1 MRMWKWMWKYVEMS
15 EDEELGCGNG
25 CGNTWK

>member
-15 EDEELGCGNG
+15 GGEELGCGNG
-25 CGNTWK
+25 CGNTWR